1 MDEPLYLHIEF
12 LYKLTHLAINRIE
25 SHAKFLLAKLLKSA
39 CKIFIYFNQEEV
51 LFKNLKINL
60 VC

>member
-1 MDEPLYLHIEF
+1 MDEPLYLHIKF
-12 LYKLTHLAINRIE
+12 FYKLTPLAINRVE
-25 SHAKFLLAKLLKSA
+25 SDAKLLLAKLLQSA
-39 CKIFIYFNQEEV
+39 CKIFIFFNQEEV